1 MAYKNLVLGR
11 ITYLLVVTVLLGFF
25 HACDRKSRQA
35 QSVSVDSLLIQYQAL
50 SDSVDGSWI
59 VMIDDDDQKH
69 FLMNR
74 LLQEVSYTNNYDKSR
89 HEELASLLDELIS
102 MRYDQ
107 QTMSDSD
114 LIDAYDSATFAVCDQ
129 IFEFASSHPRFESIP
144 IMAELIEDINAR
156 NNYILMHRIHYDN
169 WVKELNEFK
178 KNNKEAI
185 ISGDASIDVEE
196 MPLFQL
202 PF

>member
-1 MAYKNLVLGR
+1 MVTGR
-11 ITYLLVVTVLLGFF
+11 VSYLLVFAVILGIYQG
-25 HACDRKSRQA
+25 CDRKSRPA
-35 QSVSVDSLLIQYQAL
+35 QGVSADSLLIQYQAL
-50 SDSVDGSWI
+50 TDSVDSNWM

-74 LLQEVSYTNNYDKSR
+74 LLQEVSYTNNYDKAR
-89 HEELASLLDELIS
+89 LEQLTMLLDELID

-129 IFEFASSHPRFESIP
+129 IFAFARSHPRFESIP

-178 KNNKEAI
+178 KNNKDAI
-185 ISGDASIDVEE
+185 LSGDASIDVEE

>member
-1 MAYKNLVLGR
+1 MTFQNMVTGR
-11 ITYLLVVTVLLGFF
+11 VSYLLVFAVILGIYQG
-25 HACDRKSRQA
+25 CDRKSRTA
-35 QSVSVDSLLIQYQAL
+35 QGVSADSLLIQYQAL
-50 SDSVDGSWI
+50 TDSVDSNWM

-74 LLQEVSYTNNYDKSR
+74 LLQEVSYTNNYDKAR
-89 HEELASLLDELIS
+89 LEQLTMLLDELID

-129 IFEFASSHPRFESIP
+129 IFAFARSHPRFESIP

-178 KNNKEAI
+178 KNNKDAI
-185 ISGDASIDVEE
+185 LSGDASIDVEE

>member
-1 MAYKNLVLGR
+1 MTIYKMNSGR
-11 ITYLLVVTVLLGFF
+11 FSLIILIAGLL
-25 HACDRKSRQA
+25 AMSSCDKKSRSGQD
-35 QSVSVDSLLIQYQAL
+35 VSTDSLLIQYQAL
-50 SDSVDGSWI
+50 SDSVDRNWR
-59 VMIDDDDQKH
+59 VMIDDDDNKH
-69 FLMNR
+69 FLLSR
-74 LLQEVSYTNNYDKSR
+74 LLQEVSYTNNYDKDR
-89 HEELASLLDELIS
+89 LQELTGLLDQLKV

-107 QTMSDSD
+107 SSMTSSA

-129 IFEFASSHPRFESIP
+129 IFVFARNHPRFENIP
-144 IMAELIEDINAR
+144 IMGELIEEINAK

-178 KNNKEAI
+178 KTNREAI
-185 ISGDASIDVEE
+185 LSGDATVDVED